1 MRPLEQLFALEVEF
15 FRRLGMDAPGTM
27 DTSSPHTS
35 YALRY
40 GYEGLIGAVGIVT
53 GRDIDVLREQL
64 ALAGDP
70 RDALNARDSLMKI
83 LAIDRW
89 GADAIP

>member
-15 FRRLGMDAPGTM
+15 FPRLRTDAPGTM

-35 YALRY
+35 YALRF
-40 GYEGLIGAVGIVT
+40 GYERLIGAVGIVT
-53 GRDIDVLREQL
+53 GRDIDALKEQL

-70 RDALNARDSLMKI
+70 RDVLNARDSLMKI
-83 LAIDRW
+83 LGIDW
-89 GADAIP
+89 KEANHAT